1 MSKRAKKTLS
11 DLTWAE
17 LEAWAGS
24 RIVSRGKS
32 YQKSGSVRDLART
45 SDGGLL
51 AWVRGSRNYATKAAL
66 EKGRLSSD
74 CTCPYEGTCK
84 HAVAVV
90 LEYLDCLK
98 KKADVP
104 LANVDDDRLSL
115 LEDASLAWEDHE
127 DCVDFDEDDDEYRDE
142 DDDLIPEA
150 ERALAGIEAA
160 LGKKSKQELQATLS
174 GILKSHPELKKELG
188 FARPTPGKKGCAAL
202 TKSVTKAIVM
212 ISSEPAWRDYWKHT
226 GQTPDYSPV
235 RDGLKRLLDEGCPDD
250 VVRLGEKLFTR
261 GVEQLEHSHDEG
273 ETATELS
280 DTMPI
285 VFKALAKCSLS
296 DTDKLERAV
305 DFVLRDDYDLCRGAD
320 EFLQRR
326 FGKKSWSE
334 LADRLLTRLREMKP
348 ETGEGAFS
356 RDYNRDHLSGEVIR
370 AMENAGRAD
379 EAIGLCLRE
388 AEATGSYERLVRK
401 LRQADRTAEAEEWI
415 RKGVKETQNKLPG
428 IAASLKSALLEMR
441 QEKKD
446 WPFVSAL
453 RAEDFFQN
461 PGLKT
466 FKDLQ
471 TACARAKAWP
481 EVRSACMV
489 FLETGVYPGD
499 KAGWPLPDTGF
510 GKPEKLRREKPPF
523 TDTLIDI
530 AISEKRIDD
539 VLRWYDIQKQRA
551 NAWFGSHRDD
561 VVANAV
567 TGKYPDRAIAIWKTI
582 AEGLIAQAKVGAY
595 SEAVA
600 YLKKVRQALDRTGR
614 AAEWASYLAALT
626 EANKRKPRLVE
637 MLNVLSNKP
646 IITK

>member
-11 DLTWAE
+11 DLTWAD

-24 RIVSRGKS
+24 RIVSRGTS
-32 YQKSGSVRDLART
+32 YQKNWSVRDLARI

-90 LEYLDCLK
+90 LEYLDRLK
-98 KKADVP
+98 KKAEVP
-104 LANVDDDRLSL
+104 LADADDDRLSL

-127 DCVDFDEDDDEYRDE
+127 DCVDFDEGDDEYE

-150 ERALAGIEAA
+150 ERALAGIDAS
-160 LGKKSKQELQATLS
+160 LKKKSKQELQATLS

-188 FARPTPGKKGCAAL
+188 YARPAPGKKGCAAL

-212 ISSEPAWRDYWKHT
+212 ISSEPAWRNYWKHT
-226 GQTPDYSPV
+226 GHTPDYSPV
-235 RDGLKRLLDEGCPDD
+235 RDGLQRLLDEGCPDD
-250 VVRLGEKLFTR
+250 VVRLGEKLFVK
-261 GVEQLEHSHDEG
+261 GIEQVEQSHDEG

-334 LADRLLTRLREMKP
+334 LADRLLARLRNMKP

-356 RDYNRDHLSGEVIR
+356 RDYNRDRLSSEVVR
-370 AMENAGRAD
+370 AMENAGRED
-379 EAIGLCLRE
+379 EAIDLCLRE
-388 AEATGSYERLVRK
+388 AEAAGSYERLVRK
-401 LRQADRTAEAEEWI
+401 LRTAGRTTEAEEWI
-415 RKGVKETQNKLPG
+415 RKGVTATQNKLPG
-428 IAASLKSALLEMR
+428 IASSLKKELLDIR
-441 QEKKD
+441 QRKKD
-446 WPFVSAL
+446 WPFAAAL
-453 RAEDFFQN
+453 RADDFFEQ
-461 PGLKT
+461 PCLKN
-466 FKDLQ
+466 FKELQ
-471 TACARAKAWP
+471 VAAEKARVGPKVRAACL
-481 EVRSACMV
+481 E
-489 FLETGVYPGD
+489 FLETSVYPGD
-499 KAGWPLPDTGF
+499 KAGWPLPETGF
-510 GKPEKLRREKPPF
+510 GKPEKPRREKPPF

-561 VVANAV
+561 EVASAV
-567 TGKYPDRAIAIWKTI
+567 TGKYPDRAIAIWKKI

-595 SEAVA
+595 SETVA
-600 YLKKVRQALDRTGR
+600 YLKKVRQALDDVGG
-614 AAEWASYLAALT
+614 ADAWAVYLAALT
-626 EANKRKPRLVE
+626 EANKRKSRLVE
-637 MLNVLSNKP
+637 MLNVLSCKP
-646 IITK
+646 IISK

>member
-11 DLTWAE
+11 ELTWAD

-24 RIVSRGKS
+24 RIVSRGTS

-90 LEYLDCLK
+90 LEYLDRLK

-104 LANVDDDRLSL
+104 LAGEDDERHIL

-127 DCVDFDEDDDEYRDE
+127 DCVDFDEDDDEYE
-142 DDDLIPEA
+142 DDGLIPEA
-150 ERALAGIEAA
+150 ERALAGIEAS
-160 LGKKSKQELQATLS
+160 LKKKSKQELQATLS

-188 FARPTPGKKGCAAL
+188 FARPAPGKKGCAAL

-212 ISSEPAWRDYWKHT
+212 ISREPAWRNYWKRT
-226 GQTPDYSPV
+226 GHTPDYSPV
-235 RDGLKRLLDEGCPDD
+235 RDGLQRLLDEGCPDD
-250 VVRLGEKLFTR
+250 VVRLGEKLFVK
-261 GVEQLEHSHDEG
+261 GIEQVEQSHDEG
-273 ETATELS
+273 ETATEIS

-305 DFVLRDDYDLCRGAD
+305 DFGLRDDYDLCSGAD

-326 FGKKSWSE
+326 FGKKSWSD
-334 LADRLLTRLREMKP
+334 LADRLLARLREMKP
-348 ETGEGAFS
+348 ETGEGAIS
-356 RDYNRDHLSGEVIR
+356 RDYNRDRLSGEVVR
-370 AMENAGRAD
+370 AMKNAGRAD

-388 AEATGSYERLVRK
+388 AEATGSYERLVKK
-401 LRQADRTAEAEEWI
+401 LRQAGRTTEAEEWI
-415 RKGVKETQNKLPG
+415 RKGVTSTQNKLPG
-428 IAASLKSALLEMR
+428 IASSLKKELLELR
-441 QEKKD
+441 QRKKD
-446 WPFVSAL
+446 WPFAAAL
-453 RAEDFFQN
+453 RADDFFEQ

-466 FKDLQ
+466 FKELQ
-471 TACARAKAWP
+471 VAAEKAGVGPKVRGACL
-481 EVRSACMV
+481 E

-510 GKPEKLRREKPPF
+510 GKPEKPRRETPPF
-523 TDTLIDI
+523 TDVLI
-530 AISEKRIDD
+530 AIAINEKRIDD
-539 VLRWYDIQKQRA
+539 VLRWYDGQKQRA

-561 VVANAV
+561 EVASAV
-567 TGKYPDRAIAIWKTI
+567 ARIYPDRAIAIWKKI

-600 YLKKVRQALDRTGR
+600 YLKKVRQALDRPDR
-614 AAEWASYLAALT
+614 AAEWAAYLATLT

-637 MLNVLSNKP
+637 MLNVLSGKP
-646 IITK
+646 IISK

>member
-11 DLTWAE
+11 DLSWAD

-24 RIVSRGKS
+24 RIVSRGTS

-66 EKGRLSSD
+66 EKGRRLSSD

-90 LEYLDCLK
+90 LEYLDRLK

-104 LANVDDDRLSL
+104 SADEDDERLTL
-115 LEDASLAWEDHE
+115 LEDASLAWEE
-127 DCVDFDEDDDEYRDE
+127 DDEDMDIYEE

-150 ERALAGIEAA
+150 ERALADIDVS
-160 LGKKSKQELQATLS
+160 LKKKSKQELQTTLS

-188 FARPTPGKKGCAAL
+188 FARPTPGEKGCAAL

-212 ISSEPAWRDYWKHT
+212 ISSEPAWRNYWKHT
-226 GQTPDYSPV
+226 GHTPDYSPV
-235 RDGLKRLLDEGCPDD
+235 HDGLQRLLDEGCPDD
-250 VVRLGEKLFTR
+250 VVRLGEKLFVKGTEQ
-261 GVEQLEHSHDEG
+261 VEQSHDEG
-273 ETATELS
+273 ETATEIS
-280 DTMPI
+280 DTMPV

-305 DFVLRDDYDLCRGAD
+305 DFVLRDEYDLCRGAD

-334 LADRLLTRLREMKP
+334 LADRLLARLRDMKP

-356 RDYNRDHLSGEVIR
+356 RDYKRDRLSGEVVR
-370 AMENAGRAD
+370 AMENAGRED

-401 LRQADRTAEAEEWI
+401 LRKAGRTTEAEEWI
-415 RKGVKETQNKLPG
+415 RKGVTATQNKLPG
-428 IAASLKSALLEMR
+428 IASSLKKELLDIR
-441 QEKKD
+441 QRKKD
-446 WPFVSAL
+446 RPFAAAL
-453 RAEDFFQN
+453 RADDFFEQ
-461 PGLKT
+461 PSLKT
-466 FKDLQ
+466 FKELQ
-471 TACARAKAWP
+471 VAAEKARVWPTVRDACL
-481 EVRSACMV
+481 EY
-489 FLETGVYPGD
+489 LETGVYPGD

-510 GKPEKLRREKPPF
+510 GKPEKPRREKPPF
-523 TDTLIDI
+523 TDVLIDI
-530 AISEKRIDD
+530 AINEKRIDD
-539 VLRWYDIQKQRA
+539 VLQWYDVQKQRA

-561 VVANAV
+561 EVASAV
-567 TGKYPDRAIAIWKTI
+567 ARKYPDRAVAIWKKT
-582 AEGLIAQAKVGAY
+582 AEGLIAQANVGAY

-600 YLKKVRQALDRTGR
+600 YLKKVRQALDGPGG
-614 AAEWASYLAALT
+614 AAEWAAYLAALT

-637 MLNVLSNKP
+637 MLNVLSGKP
-646 IITK
+646 IISK